1 MKLVRSGEA
10 VRMERGVRERWVLWN
25 AGHDPSPGLQKLAQ
39 SHLGPLA
46 LWAARMGVR

>member
-10 VRMERGVRERWVLWN
+10 VRMERGVREIWVLWN
-25 AGHDPSPGLQKLAQ
+25 AGHDPSPSHQKLAQ

-46 LWAARMGVR
+46 LWTARVGVR